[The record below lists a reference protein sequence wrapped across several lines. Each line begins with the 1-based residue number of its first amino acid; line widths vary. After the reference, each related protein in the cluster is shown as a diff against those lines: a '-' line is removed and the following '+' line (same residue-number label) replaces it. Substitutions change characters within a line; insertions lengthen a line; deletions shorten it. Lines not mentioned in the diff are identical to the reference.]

1 MLSHSFC
8 LSVLLSQTF
17 CQRVFLMNVTF
28 GDPALERI
36 NVFIPVNFLEFDLD
50 LNSYNMNI
58 CFCFLFLYKYLKLMC
73 ALDRINK
80 AIWFYTPIGLCLLIN
95 FIMCIVNGCYIVR
108 YKKDFE
114 AIIFTILR

>member
-50 LNSYNMNI
+50 LNSYYEYL
-58 CFCFLFLYKYLKLMC
+58 FLFSVHHIYLKLMC

-95 FIMCIVNGCYIVR
+95 FIMCIVNGCYIVK

-114 AIIFTILR
+114 AIVFTILR